1 MATSPMDPSIS
12 CPVLSPPT
20 RGQLSCSHVHGNFT
34 YNSTCIFS
42 CEEGFVRMGAEVLQC
57 EATGN
62 WTRDPPVCA
71 EDGAFLKQVLAYS
84 SGSALAVAGLV
95 LSGGLIALLAKRLSD
110 RGTEMLPAA
119 HSSFGQ
125 GLSGKVVTVPGEA
138 GVIRSV

>member
-1 MATSPMDPSIS
+1 MW
-12 CPVLSPPT
+12 
-20 RGQLSCSHVHGNFT
+20 RFQLSSKDILNVVEGDSPGAAKCRQ
-34 YNSTCIFS
+34 FS
-42 CEEGFVRMGAEVLQC
+42 NTWLCGFV
-57 EATGN
+57 
-62 WTRDPPVCA
+62 P